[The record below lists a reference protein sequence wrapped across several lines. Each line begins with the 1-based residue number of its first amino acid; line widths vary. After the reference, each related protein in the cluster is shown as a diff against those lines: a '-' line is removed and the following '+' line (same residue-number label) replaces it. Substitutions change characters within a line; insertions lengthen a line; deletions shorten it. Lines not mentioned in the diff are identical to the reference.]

1 MSSPSGWVSVT
12 VHSSRLRTGSPA
24 SVTRWRSLRRV
35 ATTSPGWAC
44 SPPPIATRRSGLRW
58 PASRRAV
65 WIASVD
71 GVDVFVG
78 AGGDRDRVA
87 VGVVCDP
94 FGGDRRGVFGEGAGD
109 HPAVFE
115 VGVQPGRVAV
125 SQLQRRGRLPRCG
138 EAVDVFELD
147 AAGGGAE
154 LVEHAAA
161 SDGLQLAWVTDQRQA
176 PVVGVG
182 ELRSGCAGCGCRSSP
197 PHPRSPSPRAGS
209 W

>member
-1 MSSPSGWVSVT
+1 MV
-12 VHSSRLRTGSPA
+12 
-24 SVTRWRSLRRV
+24 
-35 ATTSPGWAC
+35 
-44 SPPPIATRRSGLRW
+44 IATVS
-58 PASRRAV
+58 P
-65 WIASVD
+65 
-71 GVDVFVG
+71 
-78 AGGDRDRVA
+78 
-87 VGVVCDP
+87 VGVVGDP
-94 FGGDRRGVFGEGAGD
+94 FGGDRGGVFGEGAGD

-125 SQLQRRGRLPRCG
+125 SQLQRRGRFPRCA

-182 ELRSGCAGCGCRSSP
+182 ELDQGVQAVGAD
-197 PHPRSPSPRAGS
+197 HPRLIDDDRRPAAELVFG
-209 W
+209 